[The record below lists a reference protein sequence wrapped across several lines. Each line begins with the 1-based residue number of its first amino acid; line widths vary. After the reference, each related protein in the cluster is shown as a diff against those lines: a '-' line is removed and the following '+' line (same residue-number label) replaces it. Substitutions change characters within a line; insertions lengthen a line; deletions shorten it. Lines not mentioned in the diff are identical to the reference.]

1 MTSPYPGRKRQQPS
15 RINTIKITIPLPSR
29 PADYVPNSGPPLR
42 RLALQPPADSTAYI
56 DDRILLPPSGLAADG
71 RPLPKRMR
79 YIIGW
84 RDLPAARLLVP
95 AMDVLDYVSPHA
107 LEEWE
112 YSMELELDVERARLA
127 AERQALKA
135 QQTLLGRAD
144 ELPWPKA
151 ARPPL
156 HHTSIEAAVVAETED
171 GDGEQGRLRGGAM
184 SLCTPKKRKMD
195 DFLDGYTS
203 DESPSEQLLS
213 DIAKSA
219 RQEDSLSPGKEESDD
234 KVPEVR
240 AAPVAPVAPMA
251 PMASV
256 YPKMPIL
263 TGDDGRSRSVK
274 GQPCKKPKLATSMT
288 LPLMSMPS
296 TEKPKPHRLESAA
309 MPFPLANSLVTL
321 RPIVSPKPNAPAKTH
336 SSRPITE
343 YLLNGRNN
351 SSTPHPPATKPPN
364 SAPQSLAKKLLHN
377 TSQSL
382 AKKLSRSTSQ
392 SLAKKMSNSAP
403 QHSATKTLSSMPQ
416 RSAMKASSS
425 TLQHPARN
433 ASGTPGS
440 AAKKPSTKA
449 PFEPHLHDTNRK
461 PKGKPKYRSHV
472 ARKIETH
479 HRKPNE
485 APRTPS
491 SGKAKPPLV
500 FDSSSG
506 DENET
511 DWAVDRIEDMELY
524 DVEGRGLI
532 RYFKVRWEGDWPPD
546 QNPTWEPEENLPDD
560 LIREFCRTFKSRKK
574 GSSEQPRP
582 ARNDAGEAARLPP
595 LRPTNR
601 VDEDR
606 RDDCPLSAHS
616 GMFVYSSDDSMEKHA
631 WDAPNSQGVRPNL
644 NGVFPASMA

>member
-15 RINTIKITIPLPSR
+15 RIKTIRITIPLPSR

-71 RPLPKRMR
+71 RPLPKRMK

-144 ELPWPKA
+144 ELPRPKV

-184 SLCTPKKRKMD
+184 SLSTPKKRKMD

-219 RQEDSLSPGKEESDD
+219 RQEEDSLSPGKEESDD
-234 KVPEVR
+234 KVPEI
-240 AAPVAPVAPMA
+240 
-251 PMASV
+251 S
-256 YPKMPIL
+256 
-263 TGDDGRSRSVK
+263 K
-274 GQPCKKPKLATSMT
+274 GQ
-288 LPLMSMPS
+288 
-296 TEKPKPHRLESAA
+296 
-309 MPFPLANSLVTL
+309 
-321 RPIVSPKPNAPAKTH
+321 RPTFQ
-336 SSRPITE
+336 E
-343 YLLNGRNN
+343 
-351 SSTPHPPATKPPN
+351 
-364 SAPQSLAKKLLHN
+364 
-377 TSQSL
+377 
-382 AKKLSRSTSQ
+382 
-392 SLAKKMSNSAP
+392 
-403 QHSATKTLSSMPQ
+403 TKTGYQQNAAADVYAFYRKAQATPFGIGCNALSTRQLVVVSEEAVEKYVAVSSEENVKQ
-416 RSAMKASSS
+416 RATAFSDEDIKQHATAFSDEGVKQHTTTSNKGREQHATAFSDEGVKQHTTTSNKGREQHATAFSDEGVKQHTTTSNKGREQHATAFSDEGVKQHTTTSNKGREQHASS
-425 TLQHPARN
+425 
-433 ASGTPGS
+433 
-440 AAKKPSTKA
+440 
-449 PFEPHLHDTNRK
+449 EED
-461 PKGKPKYRSHV
+461 
-472 ARKIETH
+472 
-479 HRKPNE
+479 
-485 APRTPS
+485 
-491 SGKAKPPLV
+491 
-500 FDSSSG
+500 D
-506 DENET
+506 ET

-524 DVEGRGLI
+524 EVEGRGLV

-560 LIREFCRTFKSRKK
+560 LVREFCRTFKGRKK

-582 ARNDAGEAARLPP
+582 ARNDADEATRLPP

-601 VDEDR
+601 GDEDR
-606 RDDCPLSAHS
+606 RDDRPLSAHS
-616 GMFVYSSDDSMEKHA
+616 GMFVYSSDDSMEKHT

-644 NGVFPASMA
+644 NGVFPANMT

>member
-15 RINTIKITIPLPSR
+15 RINKIKITIPLPSR

-184 SLCTPKKRKMD
+184 SLSTPKKRKMD

-263 TGDDGRSRSVK
+263 TGDDVASEEAVEKYVAVSSEENVK
-274 GQPCKKPKLATSMT
+274 QRATAFSDEDIKQHAAAFSDEGIKQHT
-288 LPLMSMPS
+288 TTSS
-296 TEKPKPHRLESAA
+296 KECERHARVCSEEAVDQSA
-309 MPFPLANSLVTL
+309 
-321 RPIVSPKPNAPAKTH
+321 
-336 SSRPITE
+336 
-343 YLLNGRNN
+343 
-351 SSTPHPPATKPPN
+351 
-364 SAPQSLAKKLLHN
+364 
-377 TSQSL
+377 
-382 AKKLSRSTSQ
+382 
-392 SLAKKMSNSAP
+392 
-403 QHSATKTLSSMPQ
+403 
-416 RSAMKASSS
+416 
-425 TLQHPARN
+425 
-433 ASGTPGS
+433 
-440 AAKKPSTKA
+440 
-449 PFEPHLHDTNRK
+449 
-461 PKGKPKYRSHV
+461 
-472 ARKIETH
+472 
-479 HRKPNE
+479 PNE
-485 APRTPS
+485 ALQTPS

-500 FDSSSG
+500 FASSSE